1 MGSTAKTYATEKPC
15 LRGHTGLRYA
25 STGNC
30 VQCHRERRRDDRV
43 RRNSAAVG
51 ERVLTVYLP
60 AGQLE
65 EARQLAGA
73 MGWRLFD
80 GREQLV

>member
-1 MGSTAKTYATEKPC
+1 MRKAKTFDGKDPC
-15 LRGHTGLRYA
+15 LRGHVGPRYCSNGA
-25 STGNC
+25 C
-30 VQCHRERRRDDRV
+30 VQCRRADSQSARL

-51 ERVLTVYLP
+51 ERLLTVYLP

-65 EARQLAGA
+65 QARVLAAA

-80 GREQLV
+80 GADRLA